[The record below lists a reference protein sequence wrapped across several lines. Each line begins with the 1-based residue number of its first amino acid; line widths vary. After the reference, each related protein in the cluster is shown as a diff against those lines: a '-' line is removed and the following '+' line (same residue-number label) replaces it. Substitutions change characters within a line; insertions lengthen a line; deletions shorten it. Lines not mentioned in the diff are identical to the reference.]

1 MKNHSKHFNDFNKIL
16 TDAINAGVWIW
27 NVQTGELSINER
39 WAEIIGYTMEELKP
53 ISIKTWEQFAHPQDL
68 KTSNAMLE
76 TLFNHERTHY
86 ECESRMRHKNG
97 QWVYVL
103 DTGRVTEWTD
113 EGKPL
118 IAIGV
123 HIDITERKR
132 EQLKAQTNEQYFREI
147 IENTQDIF
155 FRLDLEG
162 TIQYV
167 SPAFESLLG
176 YTPKDAYGQPFT
188 GFMTDEGRKA
198 VEAFL
203 FQDIIKMKH
212 YELYDYTMISKDGWE
227 FKTHTSISWLREND
241 DIVGYIGLV
250 RDVTKEIQYQQEMEY
265 LSFHDQLTGF
275 KNRHSFERVQMEL
288 TNSEHLPLCIMSIDL
303 NNLKTI
309 NDTYGHAQGDR
320 AIKKSAD
327 LLKSVIED
335 REYLFRMGGDEFLVF
350 IPNSKDTDAEM
361 MKKELSALTDKETTD
376 KHISLA
382 VGYHIVKNPIEK
394 LHEEIAKAD
403 EWMYHNKRND
413 KTDSNK

>member
-53 ISIKTWEQFAHPQDL
+53 ISIKTWKQFAHPQDL

-76 TLFNHERTHY
+76 AVFNHERTHY

-103 DTGRVTEWTD
+103 DTGRVIEWTD

-155 FRLDLEG
+155 FRLDLDG

-176 YTPKDAYGQPFT
+176 YPPKDAYGKPFT

-198 VEAFL
+198 VEAIL
-203 FQDIIKMKH
+203 FQDIIKKKH

-227 FKTHTSISWLREND
+227 FKTHTTISWLKEDD
-241 DIVGYIGLV
+241 DIVGYIGLT
-250 RDVTKEIQYQQEMEY
+250 RDVTEEIQYQQEIEY

-275 KNRHSFERVQMEL
+275 KNRHYFERVKPEL
-288 TNSEHLPLCIMSIDL
+288 INSEHLPLCIMSIDL

-309 NDTYGHAQGDR
+309 NDTYGHTQGDH
-320 AIKKSAD
+320 ALKKSAD
-327 LLKSVIED
+327 FLKSVIENRD
-335 REYLFRMGGDEFLVF
+335 YLFRMGGDEFLVF
-350 IPNSKDTDAEM
+350 IPNCTDDDAEM
-361 MKKELSALTDKETTD
+361 LKKELAALADKETTCD
-376 KHISLA
+376 SMSFA
-382 VGYHIVKNPIEK
+382 VGYHIVKDPITK
-394 LHEEIAKAD
+394 LHKEIAKAD
-403 EWMYHNKRND
+403 AWMYHNKRNF